1 MAQKAHPNSLRITPS
16 IFQGCAYWNEAQF
29 NYITYSI
36 YKLIRTCCQKTDIY
50 ADKIKIGM
58 YHDYLFI
65 KINVIH
71 VHSKSKRRGKSR
83 RKKENT
89 RSYIRKH
96 TQKTWKTVLRR
107 FYFAMKMIQQFT
119 GLKTIQ
125 FRIKRLKTYT
135 RAIPKTARA
144 AMSYYNKSF
153 NRIKY
158 NYARSGMQLM
168 NLVLQ
173 SKTNALSL
181 AIFIRENIRSR
192 SRRRK
197 HADFLRF
204 LKQGFNSLK
213 KNYKVKGLKIRI
225 KGRFGPKPKG
235 RSRIWKYQIGKM
247 PFSKLDIPIQAEYMQ
262 AQTILGSVG
271 IKVWICYD

>member
-1 MAQKAHPNSLRITPS
+1 MAQKAHPNSLRVTHN

-36 YKLIRTCCQKTDIY
+36 YKLIRACCKKTDIY
-50 ADKIKIGM
+50 TDKIQIGI

-65 KINVIH
+65 KVNLIQL
-71 VHSKSKRRGKSR
+71 HSKSKKRGRSR

-89 RSYIRKH
+89 YNYIQKH
-96 TQKTWKTVLRR
+96 TRKTWKTVLRR
-107 FYFAMKMIQQFT
+107 FYFAIKKIQLFT

-125 FRIKRLKTYT
+125 LKIKRLKTYS
-135 RAIPKTARA
+135 RSIPKPAKAT
-144 AMSYYNKSF
+144 MSYYNKSF
-153 NRIKY
+153 NKTKY

-168 NLVLQ
+168 NLALQ

-181 AIFIRENIRSR
+181 ATFIRENIRSR

-197 HADFLRF
+197 HADFLKF
-204 LKQGFNSLK
+204 LKQGFDSLK
-213 KNYKVKGLKIRI
+213 KECKIKGLKIQI

-235 RSRIWKYQIGKM
+235 RSRVWKYQIGKM
-247 PFSKLDIPIQAEYMQ
+247 PFNRLDIPIQAEYMQ

-271 IKVWICYD
+271 IKVWMCYN